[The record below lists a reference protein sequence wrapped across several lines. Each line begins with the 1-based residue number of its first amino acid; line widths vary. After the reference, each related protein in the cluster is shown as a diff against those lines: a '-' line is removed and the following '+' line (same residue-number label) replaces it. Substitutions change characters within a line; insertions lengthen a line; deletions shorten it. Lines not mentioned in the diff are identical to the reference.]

1 LTHFLQNVEFNNKQM
16 HPIPHNKTV
25 LRVNKTIMECA
36 RNMILAQGLELEF
49 WGEAVN
55 TTVYI
60 KN

>member
-1 LTHFLQNVEFNNKQM
+1 LKKAKCVGMMNIQPLARAN
-16 HPIPHNKTV
+16 
-25 LRVNKTIMECA
+25 RTIMECA

-55 TTVYI
+55 TAVYI